1 MALYRT
7 IQMSFWTDIKISE
20 SFTPEDKYFYLYLF
34 TNPHTNLAGCYEI
47 SIRQAATDTGY
58 SKDTI
63 ERLFKR
69 FSEVHKV
76 AFYSS
81 ETNEVLLVNWHKY
94 NWTSSEKYRKPL
106 ETQIRNIKNESFR
119 EYLYKLFENEDRVSI
134 PYQYPIDTYCIDT
147 SNANT
152 ITNTNNI
159 NNKNIN
165 NIYINNNKNIYSISF
180 ENIYN
185 EYPRKGDKK
194 KAYGCFQARLK
205 EGYSEDE
212 LLIATKNYAEQCK
225 KEKREQRY
233 IKLASTFFGVNTPF
247 VDYLPH
253 GISGKP
259 NMKVEWG
266 KMIRDLSEQE
276 HAPYFGFPPEWFDG
290 DKLIQERVES
300 VICPKGTMPGIYED
314 YEMSVKEL
322 LETYEARRR
331 YANGDTIDFFE
342 YPECTSDS

>member
-1 MALYRT
+1 MAEVKWIKIT
-7 IQMSFWTDIKISE
+7 TDIFDDEKILLIE
-20 SFTPEDKYFYLYLF
+20 SLPEADSIIVIWFKLLC
-34 TNPHTNLAGCYEI
+34 LAGKMNNSGVFMLNDKVAYTDKMLSTIFRRKESTVKLAIETFVQFGMVEVVDDVITIPNWGKHQDLDKLESRKEYMREYMQEYRAKQKDKICKVNSKVNSKVNVNTLDNI
-47 SIRQAATDTGY
+47 SISNST
-58 SKDTI
+58 SK
-63 ERLFKR
+63 
-69 FSEVHKV
+69 
-76 AFYSS
+76 
-81 ETNEVLLVNWHKY
+81 
-94 NWTSSEKYRKPL
+94 
-106 ETQIRNIKNESFR
+106 
-119 EYLYKLFENEDRVSI
+119 
-134 PYQYPIDTYCIDT
+134 
-147 SNANT
+147 
-152 ITNTNNI
+152 NNI
-159 NNKNIN
+159 
-165 NIYINNNKNIYSISF
+165 SISF
-180 ENIYN
+180 EDIYK
-185 EYPRKGDKK
+185 EYPRKGEKK
-194 KAYGCFQARLK
+194 KAFSCFQTRLK
-205 EGYSEDE
+205 EGYSEEE

-266 KMIRDLSEQE
+266 KMIRNLSEQE

-290 DKLIQERVES
+290 DKLITERVES

>member
-20 SFTPEDKYFYLYLF
+20 TFTPEDKYFYLYLF

-47 SIRQAATDTGY
+47 SIRQAAIDTGY

-63 ERLFKR
+63 ERLFRR
-69 FSEVHKV
+69 FSDVHKV

-81 ETNEVLLVNWHKY
+81 ETHEVLLVNWHKY

-134 PYQYPIDTYCIDT
+134 PYQYPIDTICIDT

-159 NNKNIN
+159 NNKNI
-165 NIYINNNKNIYSISF
+165 YSISF

-185 EYPRKGDKK
+185 EYPRKGEKK

-205 EGYSEDE
+205 EGYSEEE
-212 LLIATKNYAEQCK
+212 LLIATKKYAEQCK
-225 KEKREQRY
+225 KENREQRY
-233 IKLASTFFGVNTPF
+233 IKLAPTFFGVNTPF
-247 VDYLPH
+247 VDYLPK
-253 GISGKP
+253 GGTSNYSKYMEYGRKIYQGDES
-259 NMKVEWG
+259 
-266 KMIRDLSEQE
+266 RT
-276 HAPYFGFPPEWFDG
+276 APYFGFPPEWFEG
-290 DKLIQERVES
+290 EQLIEERITPLVCDKSYVQGGREDYEFTVEEL
-300 VICPKGTMPGIYED
+300 KGIYESRKRGKQ
-314 YEMSVKEL
+314 YEQCF
-322 LETYEARRR
+322 
-331 YANGDTIDFFE
+331 DDIF
-342 YPECTSDS
+342 DS

>member
-1 MALYRT
+1 MAEVKWIKIT
-7 IQMSFWTDIKISE
+7 TDIFDDEKILLIE
-20 SFTPEDKYFYLYLF
+20 SLPEADSIIVIWFKLLC
-34 TNPHTNLAGCYEI
+34 LAGKMNNSGVFMLNDKVAYTDKMLSTIFRRKESTVKLAIETFVQFGMVEVVDDVITIPNWGKHQDLDKLESRKEYMREYMQEYRAKQKDKICKVNSKVNSKVNVNTLDNI
-47 SIRQAATDTGY
+47 SISNST
-58 SKDTI
+58 SK
-63 ERLFKR
+63 
-69 FSEVHKV
+69 
-76 AFYSS
+76 
-81 ETNEVLLVNWHKY
+81 
-94 NWTSSEKYRKPL
+94 
-106 ETQIRNIKNESFR
+106 
-119 EYLYKLFENEDRVSI
+119 
-134 PYQYPIDTYCIDT
+134 
-147 SNANT
+147 
-152 ITNTNNI
+152 NNI
-159 NNKNIN
+159 
-165 NIYINNNKNIYSISF
+165 SISF
-180 ENIYN
+180 EDIYK
-185 EYPRKGDKK
+185 EYPRKGEKK
-194 KAYGCFQARLK
+194 KAFSCFQTRLK
-205 EGYSEDE
+205 EGYSEEE

-266 KMIRDLSEQE
+266 KMIRNLSEQE

-290 DKLIQERVES
+290 DKLITERVES

-331 YANGDTIDFFE
+331 YANGDTIDFYE